1 MLTGLRGCGTVAG
14 MTHAP
19 IVEALS
25 LRFTEREVSLVP
37 PDTAA
42 FSGAPRTEHAEGSA
56 LAELVAAGVLASRL
70 QVFFEA
76 GDGPAPVFV
85 TARGAPIPD
94 IDAGDAGDAGDEA
107 PVASAA
113 FMLAT
118 QMDGHFVWAPSRVS
132 QRALALAV
140 CLPLGLPDVAS
151 AQAPAAP
158 PAATATAATPVAAT
172 PAATPP
178 ARVVAPPPPTVAPAR
193 ATVEAILK
201 SMNGREGVVT
211 ARRAT
216 VSGLIIGVEGD
227 LVTIVDYTN
236 DGKIVMLPKSDILE
250 IRGRVPLPPTDVRSS
265 SAPRGTGMM
274 VGGSLMTGVGGALML
289 SGIIFSAFDIS
300 YALYLGI
307 PQIVPGAALLS
318 AGIPLLVFG
327 NRRRKAHDAQ
337 LKKQTAARRL
347 TPTVG
352 RTRHGGWTGG
362 LVMRF

>member
-1 MLTGLRGCGTVAG
+1 MTGLRGCGTVAG
-14 MTHAP
+14 MSHAP
-19 IVEALS
+19 IVEALT

-37 PDTAA
+37 PDIAA
-42 FSGAPRTEHAEGSA
+42 FSGAPRAEHEEGSP
-56 LAELVAAGVLASRL
+56 LAELVAAGVLAARV

-94 IDAGDAGDAGDEA
+94 IDAGEEGDEIEVA
-107 PVASAA
+107 PAGA
-113 FMLAT
+113 FVLAT
-118 QMDGHFVWAPSRVS
+118 QLDGHFVWAPSRLS

-151 AQAPAAP
+151 AQAPVAP
-158 PAATATAATPVAAT
+158 PAATVAPAPAPTPVAV
-172 PAATPP
+172 TPP
-178 ARVVAPPPPTVAPAR
+178 APVVAPPAPVVAPAR

-211 ARRAT
+211 ARKAT
-216 VSGLIIGVEGD
+216 VAGLIIGVEGD

-250 IRGRVPLPPTDVRSS
+250 IRGRVPPPPMPPSS
-265 SAPRGTGMM
+265 QRGVGMI
-274 VGGSLMTGVGGALML
+274 VGGALLTGVGAPLML
-289 SGIIFSAFDIS
+289 SGIVFSTLDIS
-300 YALYLGI
+300 YALYLGL
-307 PQIVPGAALLS
+307 PQIIPAAALLS

-327 NRRRKAHDAQ
+327 TRRRKAYDAQ
-337 LKKQTAARRL
+337 LKQQTAAGRL
-347 TPTVG
+347 MPTVG

-362 LVMRF
+362 LVLRF